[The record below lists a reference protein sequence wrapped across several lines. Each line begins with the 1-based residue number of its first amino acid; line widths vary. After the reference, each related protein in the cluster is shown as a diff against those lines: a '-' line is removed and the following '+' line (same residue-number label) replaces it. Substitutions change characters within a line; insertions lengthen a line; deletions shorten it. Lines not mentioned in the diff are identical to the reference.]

1 MRQFT
6 AFPTEM
12 GGKVAVPKSGC
23 GLNIK
28 MWKHYAYEAENGIQ
42 LDGRKSDPPSPIDWV
57 LSEWKIIRV

>member
-1 MRQFT
+1 MQQFT

-12 GGKVAVPKSGC
+12 GGKVAVSKSGC

-28 MWKHYAYEAENGIQ
+28 KCKHYAYEAENGIQ
-42 LDGRKSDPPSPIDWV
+42 LDGRTSDPPPPIDSV